1 MQSSSKI
8 KPFKPIETSDNVS
21 KVMLNVD
28 EIKTL
33 CSQNEVNREH
43 GEEFTFNQRIT
54 ANEDPYIQ
62 GPSISDVKKRSSGL
76 DTTNTTN
83 TSSTTNTNVKQISI
97 VDTSNDCSH
106 GKFEID
112 EDDVS
117 KQVNEIIDEAVK
129 INEAKLNAENQQ
141 KNTQNDK
148 IYEQANEINNN
159 NGHFC
164 NHAATE
170 KEIMSSQ
177 NQYEKPLSSKCSPAK
192 HDRMKVHST
201 EVPIQPILNETRT
214 FDFHEYS
221 DHSLP
226 TSTTSTFNTT
236 ETPSTEPESLI
247 TSDIEDGYKGNSEKL
262 KNENNYEDSKED
274 FIESQFGFLKEHLDN
289 KASNDSDDEQ
299 AIDSI
304 KRCNIIS
311 STLITDKFS
320 ETYDIP
326 PFLDKSNVINELT
339 HVISSNRLDKII
351 KPNNETHN
359 VLASGQRSSLTNFH
373 IGAYS
378 NGNSPTEATNSTDF
392 ANGEPKSKHDIPN
405 EDNISNQLMNQA
417 KRLATV
423 DDRTDQIQ
431 YTTFTM
437 PKQINRSMS
446 FHSTFAIP
454 NDRAENTENP
464 NLEPVLTTSLSNVS
478 LNENLKPNKQI
489 DNGLEPRIAD
499 TPSLQSIEIMKTIL
513 NSSFSKNPDLTV
525 TNQNKQIISNAAI
538 PQMNDNQRD
547 FHANKQNEVNVEGV
561 KNSNAQQLNMKS
573 GSKTWKYQGPPAIN
587 LSTWGERPKSL
598 VHIKS
603 DNDYV
608 VSETSKFS
616 ALQKR
621 FSGTYEGIPKD
632 AKLSAGLKNDKTK
645 THHDDGSCKL
655 PIVRS
660 VEYKKNMQS
669 GDTFAKL
676 EDTPDSV
683 QKCSS
688 FRPSYEI
695 SHIYSDKSGNTHSTA
710 ILDRNA
716 NANANT
722 IQSSDSMQAKSFS
735 SNPRLVHRVQS
746 LNEQSQILPN
756 NQRKESF
763 NDRKQ
768 NGALEKPI
776 KKPNLN
782 KHTHT
787 KETEKPI
794 FSQFTL
800 RKTGFK
806 EKILDECNS
815 NTNLVPP
822 KIDTKII
829 GNVPDANQKAN
840 PLMTAPKPPPMQ
852 KSALNHSKI
861 LCDPRDQ
868 LLDSIRNFNRGALK
882 RN

>member
-8 KPFKPIETSDNVS
+8 KLFKPIETSDNVS

-28 EIKTL
+28 VTETL

-43 GEEFTFNQRIT
+43 YQRII

-62 GPSISDVKKRSSGL
+62 GSSISDVEKRSSEL

-83 TSSTTNTNVKQISI
+83 TSNTSSTTNTTKTNVKQISI
-97 VDTSNDCSH
+97 VDTSNDCFH

-192 HDRMKVHST
+192 HDRIKVQST

-373 IGAYS
+373 IGAYL

-392 ANGEPKSKHDIPN
+392 ANGEPKSKQNIPN

-417 KRLATV
+417 KRLAIV

-431 YTTFTM
+431 SKTFTM

-454 NDRAENTENP
+454 NDRAEHTENS
-464 NLEPVLTTSLSNVS
+464 NFEPVLTTSLSNVS
-478 LNENLKPNKQI
+478 LNGNLKPNKQV

-525 TNQNKQIISNAAI
+525 TNQHKQILSNAAI
-538 PQMNDNQRD
+538 TQLNDNQRD
-547 FHANKQNEVNVEGV
+547 FQANKQNEVNAEGV
-561 KNSNAQQLNMKS
+561 QNSNAQQLNMKS

-608 VSETSKFS
+608 VSGTSKFS

-632 AKLSAGLKNDKTK
+632 AKISDGLKNDKTK
-645 THHDDGSCKL
+645 THYDNGSCKL

-676 EDTPDSV
+676 EDAPDSV

-695 SHIYSDKSGNTHSTA
+695 SHIYSDKSGATQSTA
-710 ILDRNA
+710 ILDRS
-716 NANANT
+716 ANT

-756 NQRKESF
+756 NQCKEKF
-763 NDRKQ
+763 NDSKQ

-815 NTNLVPP
+815 NTNLAPH

-829 GNVPDANQKAN
+829 GNVLEANQKAN

-852 KSALNHSKI
+852 KNALNHPKI